1 MNDRSG
7 HGRGKTKPG
16 TVENERGESIDI
28 DKTIDEADELASQS
42 KEKRE
47 KEKAAQRKGE
57 VIDSAK
63 EEGGEGVAREAKKDG
78 REGER
83 GEGRE

>member
-1 MNDRSG
+1 MDDRPGNSG
-7 HGRGKTKPG
+7 GEGKRG
-16 TVENERGESIDI
+16 TVENVRGESIDI

-57 VIDSAK
+57 VIDSAN
-63 EEGGEGVAREAKKDG
+63 EEGGEGVAAEKDG
-78 REGER
+78 REGEH
-83 GEGRE
+83 GKGRE

>member
-1 MNDRSG
+1 MNDRPEQR
-7 HGRGKTKPG
+7 RGKGKRG
-16 TVENERGESIDI
+16 TVENERGESINI

-63 EEGGEGVAREAKKDG
+63 EEGGVGLARDEDG
-78 REGER
+78 REGEHGR
-83 GEGRE
+83 GRE